1 MNVRFPEL
9 FFSVAT
15 LVVEAAVVEV
25 VPDAVAACAEGTN
38 DARRP
43 TLANKD
49 AAVPAFVVNF
59 IGFALS
65 PWAASICSRRLGSA
79 SCRLEMPFPTERVF

>member
-1 MNVRFPEL
+1 MNVRLDEL
-9 FFSVAT
+9 FFNVGT
-15 LVVEAAVVEV
+15 LVVADPVDEV
-25 VPDAVAACAEGTN
+25 VAVAVAACAEGTN
-38 DARRP
+38 EASRP

-65 PWAASICSRRLGSA
+65 PWAAAICSRRLGSA